1 MSFKMII
8 FFINYDKNNHY
19 YVYNLNVYVKINYKT
34 DYIVQFFFYVYCR
47 HSYNFLI
54 INKI

>member
-1 MSFKMII
+1 MII
-8 FFINYDKNNHY
+8 FFITYNKNNHY

-47 HSYNFLI
+47 HLYDFLI